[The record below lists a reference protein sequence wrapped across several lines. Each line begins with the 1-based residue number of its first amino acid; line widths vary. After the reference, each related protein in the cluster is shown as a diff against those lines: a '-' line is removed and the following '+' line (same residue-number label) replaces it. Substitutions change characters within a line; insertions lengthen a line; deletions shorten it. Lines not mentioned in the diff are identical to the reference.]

1 MIEGRFE
8 PDFDAVLVV
17 EMSTRALV
25 LSNLFSQHKSGLTNG
40 AYVWH
45 FADNWPD
52 EVFAGFFGYLRVSI
66 VA

>member
-8 PDFDAVLVV
+8 PDFNAVLVV
-17 EMSTRALV
+17 EMPTRALV
-25 LSNLFSQHKSGLTNG
+25 LGNLFSQYKGGLTYG
-40 AYVWH
+40 AYVWR
-45 FADNWPD
+45 FASNWPD